1 MNNLSNKIF
10 FNKALEVLISKNN
23 EFSSLVEQVG
33 IINFKKRE
41 LTFEAM
47 TKIIINQQLSNNVAI
62 AIFNRLKSLFKNN
75 VTISPENFIDLDD
88 KKIRDQ
94 GISYN
99 KIKYMKNLSSKL
111 VNRPE
116 LFNNWFKIKDNDALK
131 EIQKLNG
138 FGPWSANII
147 LLFYM
152 GRPNIFPFGDA
163 TLQKAY
169 YNIYKK
175 KLKIDLKG
183 LDWAKPYR
191 SIIALYFW
199 KWVDNGMLPLN
210 H

>member
-1 MNNLSNKIF
+1 M
-10 FNKALEVLISKNN
+10 
-23 EFSSLVEQVG
+23 
-33 IINFKKRE
+33 INFKKRE
-41 LTFEAM
+41 LNFEAM
-47 TKIIINQQLSNNVAI
+47 TKIIINQQLSNTVAT
-62 AIFNRLKSLFKNN
+62 AIFDRLKSLFRKKFE
-75 VTISPENFIDLDD
+75 ISPEKFIDLDD

-99 KIKYMKNLSSKL
+99 KIKFMKNLSSKL
-111 VNRPE
+111 INCPE
-116 LFNNWFKIKDNDALK
+116 LFNNWFEIEDNYASK

-175 KLKIDLKG
+175 KLNKDLKG
-183 LDWAKPYR
+183 LDWAQPYR

-199 KWVDNGMLPLN
+199 KWVDNGMVPLN
-210 H
+210 N